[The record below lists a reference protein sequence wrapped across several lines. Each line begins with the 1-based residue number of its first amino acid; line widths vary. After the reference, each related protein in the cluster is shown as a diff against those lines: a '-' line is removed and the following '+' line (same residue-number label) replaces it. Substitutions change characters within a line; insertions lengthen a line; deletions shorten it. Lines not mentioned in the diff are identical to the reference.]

1 MLEIKLF
8 VVNAKEYVEG
18 IWKPETITLPA
29 DEKEIDKVL
38 NRITNNGE
46 NNYLAF
52 VHETE
57 LPVQIENTANIQQL
71 NSALKALIELQ
82 KEKQLSDEEIYAIV
96 EYYLDLNEA
105 VEALE
110 KQEYMF
116 VKLERGT
123 MEELAEVLVSEHG
136 WFAIPVELFR
146 FIDWNLVADEILAN
160 HNDVYIANN
169 NVAIICWSNK
179 DGSNPF
185 FFSLYPSS

>member
-8 VVNAKEYVEG
+8 VVNVKEYVEG

-29 DEKEIDKVL
+29 DEKEIDKVI
-38 NRITNNGE
+38 NRITNDGE

-82 KEKQLSDEEIYAIV
+82 KEKQLSDEEIYAVV
-96 EYYLDLNEA
+96 EYNLDLDEA
-105 VEALE
+105 IEALE
-110 KQEYMF
+110 KYEYMF

-123 MEELAEVLVSEHG
+123 MEELSEILVSEHG
-136 WFAIPVELFR
+136 WFDIPVELFR

-169 NVAIICWSNK
+169 NVAVIFW
-179 DGSNPF
+179 
-185 FFSLYPSS
+185 

>member
-136 WFAIPVELFR
+136 WFDIPVELFR

-169 NVAIICWSNK
+169 NVAIIFW
-179 DGSNPF
+179 
-185 FFSLYPSS
+185 

>member
-8 VVNAKEYVEG
+8 VVNVKEYVEG

-29 DEKEIDKVL
+29 DEKEIDKVI
-38 NRITNNGE
+38 NRITNDGE

-96 EYYLDLNEA
+96 EYNLDLDEA
-105 VEALE
+105 IEALE
-110 KQEYMF
+110 KYEYMF

-136 WFAIPVELFR
+136 WFDIPAELFR

-169 NVAIICWSNK
+169 NVAVIFW
-179 DGSNPF
+179 
-185 FFSLYPSS
+185 

>member
-18 IWKPETITLPA
+18 IWRSETITLPT
-29 DEKEIDKVL
+29 DEKEIDEVI
-38 NRITNNGE
+38 NRITNDGE
-46 NNYLAF
+46 NDYLVANY
-52 VHETE
+52 ETD
-57 LPVQIENTANIQQL
+57 LPVKGIENTANIYQL
-71 NSALKALIELQ
+71 NSTLKALIELQ

-96 EYYLDLNEA
+96 EYNLDLDEA
-105 VEALE
+105 IEALE
-110 KQEYMF
+110 KYEYMF

-136 WFAIPVELFR
+136 WFDIPAELFR

-169 NVAIICWSNK
+169 NVAVIFW
-179 DGSNPF
+179 
-185 FFSLYPSS
+185 

>member
-18 IWKPETITLPA
+18 IWRSETVTLPT
-29 DEKEIDKVL
+29 DEKEIDEVI
-38 NRITNNGE
+38 NRITNDGE
-46 NNYLAF
+46 NDYL
-52 VHETE
+52 VPDYETN
-57 LPVQIENTANIQQL
+57 LPVRIENTTNIYQL
-71 NSALKALIELQ
+71 NSTLKALIELQ

-136 WFAIPVELFR
+136 WFDIPVELFR

-160 HNDVYIANN
+160 HDDVYIANN
-169 NVAIICWSNK
+169 NVAIIFW
-179 DGSNPF
+179 
-185 FFSLYPSS
+185 